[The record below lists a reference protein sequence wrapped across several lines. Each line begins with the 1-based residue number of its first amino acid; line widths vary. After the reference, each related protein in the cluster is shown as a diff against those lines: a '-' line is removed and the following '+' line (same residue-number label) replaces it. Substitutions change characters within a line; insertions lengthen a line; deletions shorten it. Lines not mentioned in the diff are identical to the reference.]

1 MKTLSILLITAFIA
15 ASSFLT
21 PSNENLIP
29 NDLSKDAVII
39 CSTADTVPV
48 PATIRASF
56 DTKYPKATKIM
67 WYQYTPDKTMA
78 ADPTAWW
85 TVLDDKDYY
94 VTFNWNDADYIAW
107 YDNGNWIRS
116 SQMID
121 NIDLPADV
129 MRSINTQYPGYSIT
143 DVDLEHDNKQDLYEV
158 KLVKGDSKWNVHYMA
173 NGTVA
178 RKKERHLT
186 KSNPQEV
193 MTSDFSTRYPNASDV
208 VWYTYTPD
216 DRIEI
221 LPTDW
226 DYGMDASDYEVRFK
240 MNGTDY
246 QAFYNDGKWVR
257 SETMTLSTAT
267 PSTNSLPANI
277 NDLLK
282 TQYSG
287 YTIKNV
293 ETEQNP
299 TRTVYEIE
307 LAKGN
312 EKCKVFYTA
321 EGAIIKKKCRTV

>member
-1 MKTLSILLITAFIA
+1 MKTFSLLLITAFIA
-15 ASSFLT
+15 GGSFIKPTKAKLT
-21 PSNENLIP
+21 
-29 NDLSKDAVII
+29 
-39 CSTADTVPV
+39 TADIVKYSVARSTDDTVIVPV
-48 PATIRASF
+48 SVRTSF

-67 WYQYTPDKTMA
+67 WYQYTPDKAMQP
-78 ADPTAWW
+78 DPDAWYYG
-85 TVLDDKDYY
+85 LDDKDYY

-116 SQMID
+116 SQNID
-121 NIDLPADV
+121 DIDLPADV
-129 MRSINTQYPGYSIT
+129 MRAINTQYPGYRIQ
-143 DVDLEHDNKQDLYEV
+143 DVDLEHDNKQELYEV
-158 KLVKGDSKWNVHYMA
+158 KLVKGDSKWNVHYSA
-173 NGTVA
+173 NGNVA
-178 RKKERHLT
+178 RKKERHMN
-186 KSNPQEV
+186 KSNPQAD
-193 MTSDFSTRYPNASDV
+193 MTSDFSTRYPGASEV

-216 DRIEI
+216 ETVEV

-226 DYGMDASDYEVRFK
+226 NYGMDASDYEVRFK
-240 MNGTDY
+240 MNGSDY
-246 QAFYNDGKWVR
+246 QAWYNDGKWVR
-257 SETMTLSTAT
+257 SETMAMNTTT
-267 PSTNSLPANI
+267 PNLPSNI

-312 EKCKVFYTA
+312 EKCKVFYTS

>member
-15 ASSFLT
+15 ANSFLT
-21 PSNENLIP
+21 PSVENTSSEDLIKAP
-29 NDLSKDAVII
+29 AIS
-39 CSTADTVPV
+39 CSTVDTVIVPV
-48 PATIRASF
+48 TIRTSF
-56 DTKYPKATKIM
+56 DTKYPKASRVV
-67 WYQYTPDKTMA
+67 WYQYMPDKTQPSDA
-78 ADPTAWW
+78 
-85 TVLDDKDYY
+85 TVWYAGLDEKDYY

-129 MRSINTQYPGYSIT
+129 MRAVNTQYPGYRIT
-143 DVDLEHDNKQDLYEV
+143 DVDLEHDNKMDLYEV
-158 KLVKGDSKWNVHYMA
+158 KLAKGDSKWNVHYNA

-178 RKKERHLT
+178 RKKERHMAKT
-186 KSNPQEV
+186 DPQTT
-193 MTSDFSTRYPNASDV
+193 MTSDFSTRFPNASEV

-216 DRIEI
+216 DRIEV

-226 DYGMDASDYEVRFK
+226 DYGMDATDYEVRFK
-240 MNGTDY
+240 MNGSDY
-246 QAFYNDGKWVR
+246 QAWYNDGKWVR
-257 SETMTLSTAT
+257 SEVAMAT
-267 PSTNSLPANI
+267 PSNTTLPANI

-287 YTIKNV
+287 YTVKNV

-321 EGAIIKKKCRTV
+321 EGAIIKKKCRTA